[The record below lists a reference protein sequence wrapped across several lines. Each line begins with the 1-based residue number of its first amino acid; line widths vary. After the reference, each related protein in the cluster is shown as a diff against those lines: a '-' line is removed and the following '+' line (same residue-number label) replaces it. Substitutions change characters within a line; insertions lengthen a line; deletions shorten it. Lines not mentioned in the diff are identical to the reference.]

1 MSIKSLF
8 TNNKSNQIQK
18 TQTIESASA
27 EVEGVNLVKAKTHQK
42 NEFIPPIDFSTA
54 SNFAKFGSAELYY
67 EYSFERIY
75 NEYPYDGTL
84 AEKIQFE
91 NSSSYL
97 DKYIFENLY
106 PRTNGFVNFGTRG
119 MNGSKASGYL
129 NTTSPLE
136 YISIAGG
143 PHTAS
148 GGMSG
153 SPLAKT
159 FDNSTLYDVNNRRVS
174 NLEFNPV
181 SGSTIEFWLKKDA
194 FTSIILQRGNF

>member
-106 PRTNGFVNFGTRG
+106 PSQLDAKSRTQG
-119 MNGSKASGYL
+119 
-129 NTTSPLE
+129 PL
-136 YISIAGG
+136 YTLPPSCNVAPRPGG
-143 PHTAS
+143 
-148 GGMSG
+148 
-153 SPLAKT
+153 
-159 FDNSTLYDVNNRRVS
+159 
-174 NLEFNPV
+174 
-181 SGSTIEFWLKKDA
+181 
-194 FTSIILQRGNF
+194 